1 MNKKTILTSL
11 GVLVLMVVISSAY
24 MVDETEYV
32 VVTRFDK
39 IQRVNI
45 TPGLK
50 FRVPFIEEPVPFP
63 KNLQEWE
70 GSADQIN
77 TLDKTYILVNAFARW
92 KIVDPELFFKA
103 TGNQPTLARAMNQAR
118 QRLDE
123 IIDPTVR
130 NFITS
135 NRLIEAVRNS
145 NRELDTFEDLGGG
158 TSVQQQLAED
168 AAIHDPA
175 TRFAQVMVGR
185 EKIDREILNQAKPK
199 LKEFGIQLVD
209 VKIKRVNYIEAVRKS
224 VYDRMIAERKQIA
237 QKFRSEGKGE
247 AQKILGEK
255 ERDLKRI
262 ESEAY
267 RSAQEIMGKADAQ
280 ATQLYA
286 SAFGR
291 DPEFYSF
298 IKTLEVYNT
307 SLSGNSALILS
318 TDSDLLRY
326 LKGYDDK

>member
-1 MNKKTILTSL
+1 MKIKALIVIG
-11 GVLVLMVVISSAY
+11 GVALLLVFICAY
-24 MVDETEYV
+24 TVDETEQV

-39 IQRVNI
+39 VNR
-45 TPGLK
+45 TVTEPGLRFK
-50 FRVPFIEEPVPFP
+50 LPVIEKALVFP
-63 KNLQEWE
+63 KNLQEWD
-70 GSADQIN
+70 GDPGQIP
-77 TLDKTYILVNAFARW
+77 TRDKTFIWVNTFARW
-92 KIVDPELFFKA
+92 KIVDPVAFFK
-103 TGNQPTLARAMNQAR
+103 TVGFVSRAQ

-145 NRELDTFEDLGGG
+145 NRELDTFEDFGDDAGELQD
-158 TSVQQQLAED
+158 TVAQED
-168 AAIHDPA
+168 KPL
-175 TRFAQVMVGR
+175 RYAQVFVGR
-185 EKIDREILNQAKPK
+185 DKIDTGILNQAKPK
-199 LKEFGIQLVD
+199 LKQFGIELVD
-209 VKIKRVNYIEAVRKS
+209 VKIKRVNYVEEVRRS

-267 RSAQEIMGKADAQ
+267 RTAQEIKGKADAES
-280 ATQLYA
+280 TRLYA
-286 SAFGR
+286 ESFGA

-298 IKTLEVYNT
+298 IKTLEVYNEALT
-307 SLSGNSALILS
+307 DNSSIILS
-318 TDSDLLRY
+318 TDSEIFKY
-326 LKGYDDK
+326 MKGYEGSASGRP